1 MKWLERETITVTTL
15 FELSV
20 TLLFFL
26 FFFSFFFYDTLLS
39 LINKY

>member
-26 FFFSFFFYDTLLS
+26 FFNDTLLS

>member
-26 FFFSFFFYDTLLS
+26 FFYDTLLS

>member
-26 FFFSFFFYDTLLS
+26 FFFSFFYDTLLS

>member
-1 MKWLERETITVTTL
+1 MKGLERETITVTTL

-26 FFFSFFFYDTLLS
+26 FFYDTLLS